1 MRCDIAIIGGGIIGS
16 SIAYHLARTGRAGR
30 IVVIERDP
38 AYQQASTP
46 RASGGVRQLFSGPE
60 NIALSRYGL
69 AFYAGFEQTM
79 AVDGDPAPIGFRRQ
93 GYLFVAD
100 AGGGRTMEANFRRQS
115 QTGVRVELLDPAAI
129 RARWPSLASEDIEV
143 AVHSPDDAWIDP
155 QAAMMGFKRKARS
168 LGAEYVADAVVG
180 WEMQHGSARRIVLSS
195 GAAIEAQMHVLAAG
209 AWSGEVAAM
218 IGMKLPIG
226 PMSREAYFFTCP
238 AVLEP
243 LPFVK
248 CESDVAFRPE
258 GKGYTG
264 GIADWRVADGWNWEL
279 SPDYFESVVWP
290 GLARRV
296 PAFETLRLERAWRGH
311 YERNALDANAVIG
324 RWEGGAA
331 NVVIAAGFSGHGVM
345 HAPGAG
351 LAVAE
356 LILDGRYSSIDPGRL
371 GYRRIAAGEPYRE
384 QGII

>member
-1 MRCDIAIIGGGIIGS
+1 MRTDIAIIGGGIIGS

-38 AYQQASTP
+38 TYEQASTP
-46 RASGGVRQLFSGPE
+46 RASGGVRQLFSRPE

-69 AFYAGFEQTM
+69 PFYAEFEQAM

-100 AGGGRTMEANFRRQS
+100 AGGGRTMESNFHRQAE
-115 QTGVRVELLDPAAI
+115 TGVRVELLDPAAI
-129 RARWPSLASEDIEV
+129 RDRWPSLATDDIEV

-155 QAAMMGFKRKARS
+155 QAALMGFRRKARS
-168 LGAEYVADAVVG
+168 LGAEYVTDEVVG
-180 WEMQHGSARRIVLSS
+180 WEADGGVARRIRLAS
-195 GAAIEAQMHVLAAG
+195 GTVIEAEMHVLAAG
-209 AWSGEVAAM
+209 AWSGEVGAM
-218 IGMKLPIG
+218 IGLTLPIG

-238 AVLEP
+238 AALEP

-248 CESDVAFRPE
+248 CESEVSFRPE
-258 GKGYTG
+258 GIGYTG
-264 GIADWRVADGWNWEL
+264 GMADWSVADGWNWEL
-279 SPDYFESVVWP
+279 APDLFETRIWP

-311 YERNALDANAVIG
+311 YERNALDANPVIG
-324 RWEGGAA
+324 PWEGGAA

-345 HAPGAG
+345 HAPGTG

-356 LILDGRYSSIDPGRL
+356 LILDGRYRTIDPGRL
-371 GYRRIAAGEPYRE
+371 GYRRIVESEPYRE
-384 QGII
+384 DGIV

>member
-1 MRCDIAIIGGGIIGS
+1 MRTEIAIIGGGIIGS
-16 SIAYHLARTGRAGR
+16 SIAYHLARSGRAGR
-30 IVVIERDP
+30 IIVIERDP
-38 AYQQASTP
+38 SYEYASTP
-46 RASGGVRQLFSGPE
+46 RASGGVRQLFSRPE

-79 AVDGDPAPIGFRRQ
+79 AVDDDPAPIGFRRQ

-100 AGGGRTMEANFRRQS
+100 AGGGRTMEANFHHQMR
-115 QTGVRVELLDPAAI
+115 TGVRVELLDPAAI
-129 RARWPSLASEDIEV
+129 RERWPSLATGDIEL

-155 QAAMMGFKRKARS
+155 QAAMTGFRRKARS
-168 LGAEYVADAVVG
+168 LGAEYLSDEVVG
-180 WEMQHGSARRIVLSS
+180 WEMQDGAARRIRLAS
-195 GAAIEAQMHVLAAG
+195 GAVIEAQVHVLAAG
-209 AWSGEVAAM
+209 AWSGEVGAM
-218 IGMKLPIG
+218 IGLELPIG

-238 AVLEP
+238 SALEP

-258 GKGYTG
+258 GRGFTG
-264 GIADWRVADGWNWEL
+264 GIADWSVPDGWNWEL
-279 SPDYFESVVWP
+279 SPDLFETVVWP

-324 RWEGGAA
+324 PWQGGAP

-356 LILDGRYSSIDPGRL
+356 LILDGRYATIDPGRL
-371 GYRRIAAGEPYRE
+371 GYQRILDGEPYRE
-384 QGII
+384 EGII

>member
-16 SIAYHLARTGRAGR
+16 SIAYHLARTGQAGR

-38 AYQQASTP
+38 TYEYASTP

-69 AFYAGFEQTM
+69 PFYAGFEQAMT
-79 AVDGDPAPIGFRRQ
+79 VDGDAAPIGFRRQ

-100 AGGGRTMEANFRRQS
+100 AGGGRTMEANFQRQS
-115 QTGVRVELLDPAAI
+115 RTGVRVELLDRTAI
-129 RARWPSLASEDIEV
+129 RERWPSLASEDIEV

-155 QAAMMGFKRKARS
+155 QAAMMGFRRKARS
-168 LGAEYVADAVVG
+168 LGAQYLADEVVG
-180 WEMQHGSARRIVLSS
+180 WEMEAGTARRIRLAS
-195 GAAIEAQMHVLAAG
+195 GTVIEAQAHVLAAG

-218 IGMKLPIG
+218 IGLKLPIG

-248 CESDVAFRPE
+248 CESNVAFRPE
-258 GKGYTG
+258 GNGYTG
-264 GIADWRVADGWNWEL
+264 GIADWSVADGWNWEL
-279 SPDYFESVVWP
+279 SPDLFETVVWP

-296 PAFETLRLERAWRGH
+296 PAFETLRLQRAWRGH
-311 YERNALDANAVIG
+311 YERNSLDANAVIG

-356 LILDGRYSSIDPGRL
+356 LILDGRYSTIDPGRL
-371 GYRRIAAGEPYRE
+371 GYRRILDGEPYRE
-384 QGII
+384 EGII